1 MKKKII
7 IATAILTAAAALV
20 GFTTRHETEVT
31 EDSVIIPVETG
42 ARVIIQYPDGNVYEF
57 IGNDYEIADNRVTV
71 FFDKDF

>member
-7 IATAILTAAAALV
+7 IATAILAAAAALV
-20 GFTTRHETEVT
+20 GFTTRRETEVT
-31 EDSVIIPVETG
+31 EDFVIIPAETG